1 MSRKKLLLFGA
12 LLVAVVVYFLLFQKD
27 KTLKF
32 IPESADAVVLI
43 DVKNLSRQYIY
54 TFASHPSQWFN
65 GKGEKSFSLKGSGLK
80 IPDFVQIFHLK
91 DSRFSHW
98 YSVVEIKDQKKF
110 LSFLKDR
117 KFINKGNKSF
127 QKDQIF
133 LKIEGEF
140 GIFGTSNTEFA
151 QISKQVF
158 QPNKNDHFDAN
169 QFFDEGVG
177 SVSFLYGKEITN
189 FSIVL
194 SDDDIEIKNTANI
207 ELFSSVINKILG
219 NNQFLEIELDEKNI
233 KNTASFFNKGIG
245 DSAKIKYLKASSN
258 LQQVNDTIITYDYDD
273 DFNEIEKIAVQK
285 IVEPN
290 YAISLQSKFPQQTW
304 EYFQNKKWINN
315 QNQFTAIPF
324 QPNIIVKSSDKITIK
339 STKYPVEIAQQ
350 INENY
355 IFIKNNQLL
364 LKNVSTF
371 SEQEKNWISTID
383 FIFYGNKMENYYLKV
398 QMKKGALPL
407 ILR

>member
-1 MSRKKLLLFGA
+1 MSRKKLILFGI
-12 LLVAVVVYFLLFQKD
+12 LLVAIVVYFLLFKKD

-54 TFASHPSQWFN
+54 SFASHPSQWFKK
-65 GKGEKSFSLKGSGLK
+65 KGEKSLSLKDSGLK

-91 DSRFSHW
+91 DSRFSDW
-98 YSVVEIKDQKKF
+98 YSVVEIKDQNKF

-117 KFINKGNKSF
+117 KFTNKGNKNF

-133 LKIEGEF
+133 LRIEGKF
-140 GIFGTSNTEFA
+140 CIFGTSNTEFA
-151 QISKQVF
+151 QISKQLF
-158 QPNKNDHFDAN
+158 QPNKNDHFDAK

-177 SVSFLYGKEITN
+177 SVSFLSGKEITN

-194 SDDDIEIKNTANI
+194 NDDDIEIKNTAHTK
-207 ELFSSVINKILG
+207 LFSSVINKILV
-219 NNQFLEIELDEKNI
+219 NSQFLEIELDEKNI
-233 KNTASFFNKGIG
+233 KNTASFFNKSIG
-245 DSAKIKYLKASSN
+245 DSAQIKYIKASSN

-290 YAISLQSKFPQQTW
+290 YTISLQSKFPQKTW
-304 EYFQNKKWINN
+304 EYFQNKKWINT

-324 QPNIIVKSSDKITIK
+324 QPNIIVQNSDEITIK

-355 IFIKNNQLL
+355 IFIKNNPLL
-364 LKNVSTF
+364 LKAVSTF

-383 FIFYGNKMENYYLKV
+383 YIFYGNKIENYYLKI
-398 QMKKGALPL
+398 QIKKGALPL